1 MDALITNHK
10 LNDLIYEKQALAQ
23 KTRDKD
29 AAINTIVKSSHEVE
43 DNLHQVELK
52 QNIISKNSADPELKT
67 NSKAR
72 INASI
77 TAINLLK
84 EENHKKLA
92 QLTQQLKNS
101 KVKVARFDKMIE
113 NLNKQLAMKNTELEQ
128 PNQQLL
134 TLNTTV
140 AKLNTN
146 VDVL

>member
-113 NLNKQLAMKNTELEQ
+113 NLNEQLAMKNTELEQ
-128 PNQQLL
+128 LNQQLL